1 MKKVMITT
9 MLLAFTTIGFSKDI
23 KTVVVTTTPQMH
35 CENCENTI
43 KGNLRF
49 EKGVKDITTDIE
61 AQKVILKPDRTKKD
75 ADILEK
81 SLSRQYPDL
90 GFDEALLEEKEKLNT
105 ELQRART
112 NNDQDQCRVI
122 EHLIGVTESVVN
134 VHPSKRVDKL
144 ISNEPTYVI
153 SG

>member
-1 MKKVMITT
+1 M
-9 MLLAFTTIGFSKDI
+9 
-23 KTVVVTTTPQMH
+23 
-35 CENCENTI
+35 
-43 KGNLRF
+43 
-49 EKGVKDITTDIE
+49 
-61 AQKVILKPDRTKKD
+61 ILKPDRTKKD

-90 GFDEALLEEKEKLNT
+90 GFDEALLEEKEKLNI

-112 NNDQDQCRVI
+112 NNDPDQCRVI